1 MREAATDRTGQRA
14 ARHPNVLRGC
24 GAGAVLGGTLFVAWG
39 YLDAPGISGG
49 TALAVRALSFG
60 VPGLFLAGVAG
71 AGIAASGDRGARGIG
86 ALGWVG
92 FALALGGS
100 IMGVVDGVADGDP
113 AREYLTRSGWPAY
126 MSVWLVPL
134 LFGLTIVGAAA
145 VLRRPLRGLGVAA
158 LTMGSSGWC
167 YYLTDPGAVLEAR
180 AVHVGSGLL
189 FGLAWVACGAW
200 VWARGARR

>member
-1 MREAATDRTGQRA
+1 M
-14 ARHPNVLRGC
+14 LRGC
-24 GAGAVLGGTLFVAWG
+24 GAGAVLGGALFLAWG

-49 TALAVRALSFG
+49 TALAVRALSFV

-71 AGIAASGDRGARGIG
+71 AGIAARGDRGIG

-100 IMGVVDGVADGDP
+100 VMGAVDGVADGDP
-113 AREYLTRSGWPAY
+113 LREYLTGTGWPAHL
-126 MSVWLVPL
+126 SVWLVPL
-134 LFGLTIVGAAA
+134 LAGLTIVGVAA
-145 VLRRPLRGLGVAA
+145 VPRRPLRGLGVAA
-158 LTMGSSGWC
+158 LAMGSFGWC

-200 VWARGARR
+200 VWSRAARR

>member
-14 ARHPNVLRGC
+14 ARLPIVLRGC
-24 GAGAVLGGTLFVAWG
+24 GAGAVLGGALFVAWG
-39 YLDAPGISGG
+39 YLDAPGLSGG
-49 TALAVRALSFG
+49 TALAVRALSFV

-71 AGIAASGDRGARGIG
+71 AGIAARGDRGDRGIG

-100 IMGVVDGVADGDP
+100 VMGVVDGVADGDP
-113 AREYLTRSGWPAY
+113 AREFLTGTGWPAY
-126 MSVWLVPL
+126 LSVWLVPL
-134 LFGLTIVGAAA
+134 LAGLMMVGAAA
-145 VLRRPLRGLGVAA
+145 VPRRPLRGLGAAA
-158 LTMGSSGWC
+158 LAMGSFGWC

-189 FGLAWVACGAW
+189 FGLAWVTCGAW
-200 VWARGARR
+200 VWSRAARR